1 MISTATPEATIALK
15 PGMPVRITDEAADS
29 HFKQEGQIVSCAA
42 TAGVPACSIRFPNV
56 TLAVWFE
63 TRQVTILRTA

>member
-1 MISTATPEATIALK
+1 
-15 PGMPVRITDEAADS
+15 MPVRITDEAADS
-29 HFKQEGQIVSCAA
+29 HFGQEGQIVSCAA